1 MKTISIT
8 RSLVLSALAAGAL
21 AAPAQPALAA
31 ATPGPIVASFSA
43 PCPGFEVQFSG
54 TGKVGVIPLPG
65 DRLTLIWPKLSVTIT
80 GPGPAYKSVSYVATG
95 VNHIKNLPDGSQY
108 ITATGPNV
116 ITVPEAN
123 GHPAGVYYTTGT
135 VSWTLNP
142 DGTEQGGMFTGK
154 GTVTD
159 VCQLVAP

>member
-1 MKTISIT
+1 MKTSNIT
-8 RSLVLSALAAGAL
+8 RGLALSAFAAAAL
-21 AAPAQPALAA
+21 VAPAQPAVAA
-31 ATPGPIVASFSA
+31 ATPEPIVASFSTD
-43 PCPGFEVQFSG
+43 CPGFEVLFSG

-65 DRLTLIWPKLSVTIT
+65 DRLTLIWPKLGVTIT
-80 GPGPAYKSVSYVATG
+80 GPTGKSVSYVATG
-95 VNHIKNLPDGSQY
+95 VNHIQNLPDGSQY

-116 ITVPEAN
+116 ITVPEDN

-142 DGTEQGGMFTGK
+142 DGSEQGDMFSGN
-154 GTVTD
+154 GRVTD

>member
-1 MKTISIT
+1 MKTSRIT
-8 RSLVLSALAAGAL
+8 RGLALSALAAGAL
-21 AAPAQPALAA
+21 AVPAQPAVAA

-65 DRLTLIWPKLSVTIT
+65 DRLTLIWPKLGVTIT
-80 GPGPAYKSVSYVATG
+80 GPTGKSVSYVATG
-95 VNHIKNLPDGSQY
+95 VNHIQNLPDGSQY

-142 DGTEQGGMFTGK
+142 DGSEQGDMFSGN
-154 GTVTD
+154 GNVTD